1 MRCID
6 VALRLFRRTCH
17 KKDPRKPIGTGMKW
31 DTRSS
36 VFPDDNLLCKNV
48 NTIKE
53 GTEAMLNSSQE
64 VNLEVNE
71 NEVYIHVS
79 VTNYEI
85 KL

>member
-6 VALRLFRRTCH
+6 VALRLFRITCH
-17 KKDPRKPIGTGMKW
+17 KEEPRKPIGTRMIW
-31 DTRSS
+31 DTRSYM
-36 VFPDDNLLCKNV
+36 FADDNLLCKNV

-79 VTNYEI
+79 ATNYGI
-85 KL
+85 K